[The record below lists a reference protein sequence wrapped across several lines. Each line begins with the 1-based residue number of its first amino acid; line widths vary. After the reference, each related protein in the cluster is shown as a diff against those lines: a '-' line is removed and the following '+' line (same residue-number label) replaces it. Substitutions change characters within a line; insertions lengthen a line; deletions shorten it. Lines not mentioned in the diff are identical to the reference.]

1 MLRVKFGRG
10 AYYRSATMHT
20 IVRATQWNQDAIS
33 FDSTDMHHGTFWRE
47 WYTSLIVF

>member
-10 AYYRSATMHT
+10 AYYRSATMNT

-33 FDSTDMHHGTFWRE
+33 FDSTDMHHGENDTPA
-47 WYTSLIVF
+47 